1 MKSWSRALT
10 GLLCAAMVIGFLAG
24 GAIPAMAAEPEKTIT
39 GLGTGAITNPVR
51 PADPSSAWSGSYV
64 YYGKNYYREHARYR
78 VLDKASDR
86 FTETGKCLFLDC
98 DDNIYIAEFDK
109 RWEMSDLRAGLNGDR
124 FLHKDGIFTEME
136 KKAIAQSTAAAHEL
150 VAGTGARMVSE
161 WARALFRE
169 YEPLNG
175 EKIFLLDIE
184 DASNIAYGYSTTER
198 EARNRMKGEY
208 ELPWWLRST
217 YGYDSGGAVLTDP
230 SLGGYLTVSLYGDKN
245 GVHPAFN
252 VSLSSVLFSSFI
264 PSADALEAGEPGAE
278 YKLTLKDED
287 LGISPGA
294 VTRDGMTV
302 TVPYTITGA
311 HAADATRVSVLLTH
325 SPYFRGD
332 TMTSG
337 FDYMKLK
344 TDSFGI
350 TGTGTFTLPDEYAE
364 KSWGSDYHVY
374 LLAEDVNGEKETD
387 YASVPVELRR
397 VNDAFNAVKPTS
409 PPSPMTAPETAGVP
423 KTGDTAN
430 FPLWISLI
438 LLGLIGIGSLGWTQR
453 KHRG

>member
-1 MKSWSRALT
+1 MKSRSRALT

-24 GAIPAMAAEPEKTIT
+24 GVIPAMAAEPEKTIT

-64 YYGKNYYREHARYR
+64 YYGKNYYREPARYR

-109 RWEMSDLRAGLNGDR
+109 RWEKSALRAGLNGDS

-161 WARALFRE
+161 WARAIFQT

-208 ELPWWLRST
+208 GLPWLLRST
-217 YGYDSGGAVLTDP
+217 YGYGGVGSVQTDQ
-230 SLGGYLTVSLYGDKN
+230 SLGGYLTVYG
-245 GVHPAFN
+245 
-252 VSLSSVLFSSFI
+252 
-264 PSADALEAGEPGAE
+264 
-278 YKLTLKDED
+278 Y
-287 LGISPGA
+287 
-294 VTRDGMTV
+294 
-302 TVPYTITGA
+302 
-311 HAADATRVSVLLTH
+311 
-325 SPYFRGD
+325 
-332 TMTSG
+332 
-337 FDYMKLK
+337 
-344 TDSFGI
+344 
-350 TGTGTFTLPDEYAE
+350 
-364 KSWGSDYHVY
+364 
-374 LLAEDVNGEKETD
+374 GEKME
-387 YASVPVELRR
+387 
-397 VNDAFNAVKPTS
+397 
-409 PPSPMTAPETAGVP
+409 
-423 KTGDTAN
+423 
-430 FPLWISLI
+430 
-438 LLGLIGIGSLGWTQR
+438 
-453 KHRG
+453 